1 MPRSGY
7 KAIFVPFT
15 RGVRLMAPGSAI
27 IDATS
32 IRSKSPAGNL
42 LACATTKSDREFHR
56 RPGHIEAALEDHRA
70 SEKAD
75 AGKEPQQC
83 AADRGRIDLRQ
94 MPSKHCR
101 SPCDARDV
109 RTR

>member
-32 IRSKSPAGNL
+32 IRSKSPSGNL
-42 LACATTKSDREFHR
+42 LAYPTTKSDREFHGLATSKPLLKITAPPR
-56 RPGHIEAALEDHRA
+56 KP
-70 SEKAD
+70 
-75 AGKEPQQC
+75 
-83 AADRGRIDLRQ
+83 
-94 MPSKHCR
+94 MPEVVSLG
-101 SPCDARDV
+101 V
-109 RTR
+109 V